1 VVAGARGF
9 LSFRRATLETGLSST
24 LTSPLRELRES
35 SGWRWPLMTVV
46 STAPPL
52 QAEEETMLYGAWK
65 LLLEPRCFF
74 RLL

>member
-9 LSFRRATLETGLSST
+9 LSFRRVTLETGLSST
-24 LTSPLRELRES
+24 LTSPLRES